1 VRHESKADG
10 SSLRNATRCDLNP
23 ALQVDSGKKP
33 SLRFQLGCV
42 NTSHVTLPPTAL
54 CDRIL
59 RSRRSPVLSRLT
71 FQTSILV
78 AALAFT
84 IHGQPAPARK
94 PDAAKAIPRTPD
106 GHPDLQGI
114 WLNDSATPF
123 ERPKEL
129 QGRAL
134 LTDEEVTELNRR
146 AKRIFE
152 SGQSD
157 AAGPEE
163 FFFAAFR
170 NLEKY
175 KSAGA
180 TDSAE
185 RVVELRIDNRTSLI
199 IDPPD
204 GRMPPYTEAGKAR
217 RAAYGIARGGRGNPS
232 STKEVAPG
240 DRCITF
246 GVPRLTGVYSAGL
259 HGYYQIVQT
268 RDQVLLFSENIHESR
283 IIPVDGRPHLPDQ
296 IRCWSGDS
304 RGRWEGDTLVVDT
317 TNFNAQLNSFGVSEN
332 FHLIERFTRIGPD
345 EIRYEMTF
353 DDPSTWTKQWT
364 AMIRLRR
371 TDEKLY
377 EFACHEGN
385 EIIMQ
390 TILSGNH
397 TSER

>member
-1 VRHESKADG
+1 M
-10 SSLRNATRCDLNP
+10 
-23 ALQVDSGKKP
+23 
-33 SLRFQLGCV
+33 F
-42 NTSHVTLPPTAL
+42 
-54 CDRIL
+54 
-59 RSRRSPVLSRLT
+59 SRLI
-71 FQTSILV
+71 FTSLL
-78 AALAFT
+78 AGAFALSA
-84 IHGQPAPARK
+84 HGQIAAARK
-94 PDAAKAIPRTPD
+94 PDLAKGIPRTPD
-106 GHPDLQGI
+106 GHPVLEGI
-114 WLNDSATPF
+114 WLNESATPF

-129 QGRAL
+129 QGREL
-134 LTDEEVTELNRR
+134 LTDEEVVELNRR
-146 AKRIFE
+146 AKKIFE

-163 FFFAAFR
+163 FFLAAFR
-170 NLEKY
+170 NLDKY

-185 RVVELRIDNRTSLI
+185 RVVELKIDNRTSLI

-204 GRMPPYTEAGKAR
+204 GRMPAYTDAGKAR
-217 RAAYGIARGGRGNPS
+217 RAAYGVARGGRGNPAT
-232 STKEVAPG
+232 TKDVAPG

-246 GVPRLTGVYSAGL
+246 SVPRLTGVYSAGL

-268 RDQVLLFSENIHESR
+268 RDQVLLFSENIHETR

-296 IRCWSGDS
+296 IRSWSGDS

-317 TNFNAQLNSFGVSEN
+317 TNFEAQLNSFGVSEN
-332 FHLIERFTRIGPD
+332 FHLIERFKRTAPD
-345 EIRYEMTF
+345 EIQYEMTF
-353 DDPSTWTKQWT
+353 DDPATWTKQWT
-364 AMIRLRR
+364 AMIRLKR

-397 TSER
+397 ASQR